1 MLMLTES
8 KTEILL
14 KIGAILGRVHTGIST
29 IGAIEVDAEKI
40 GVLDATIHK
49 TEVDEVKTN
58 EVLTGCL
65 GAGSVE
71 EVIDSLVDEVLGTS
85 TVEAWSWEVLDVD
98 WVEDVTVFLAISP
111 VEADSTDV
119 TVFGGV

>member
-1 MLMLTES
+1 MLTES

-14 KIGAILGRVHTGIST
+14 KIGAILGRVHIGIS
-29 IGAIEVDAEKI
+29 IVDADKI
-40 GVLDATIHK
+40 GVLAAVVLKI
-49 TEVDEVKTN
+49 EVDEVKID
-58 EVLTGCL
+58 EVLTGCP

-85 TVEAWSWEVLDVD
+85 TVEAWSWEVLSVD
-98 WVEDVTVFLAISP
+98 WVEDVIFLLAISP

-119 TVFGGV
+119 TMFGGV

>member
-1 MLMLTES
+1 MITES

-29 IGAIEVDAEKI
+29 VGAKKVDAGKI
-40 GVLDATIHK
+40 GVLDATVHK
-49 TEVDEVKTN
+49 TEVDEVKTD
-58 EVLTGCL
+58 EVLTVCL

-71 EVIDSLVDEVLGTS
+71 EVIENSIDEVLCTS
-85 TVEAWSWEVLDVD
+85 TVEAWSWEVLGAD
-98 WVEDVTVFLAISP
+98 WVVDATITLSISP